1 VGESRYSGRDM
12 PPGYLK
18 EFAEELRRVGDVVF
32 KGRHRSPV
40 LVVLGKTAELIG
52 EPAGREK
59 TMAALSSAEGV
70 TQMAL
75 VDRVFAIEKAPHS
88 PRGPIVLGR
97 SGETDVSIPEYSISK
112 RHCLFDFE
120 PEGIKISDCGS
131 TNGTI
136 VDGERIQVGE
146 QRIVKDGTRVSLGR
160 FAFAFRSA
168 AGFHAHLKSLPP

>member
-1 VGESRYSGRDM
+1 M

-18 EFAEELRRVGDVVF
+18 DFAAELGKVGDVVF
-32 KGRHRSPV
+32 KSRYRSPV
-40 LVVLGKTAELIG
+40 LVVIGKTAELIG

-59 TMAALSSAEGV
+59 TMVAQSSPDGV

-75 VDRVFAIEKAPHS
+75 VDRVFALEKAAHA

-112 RHCLFDFE
+112 RHCFFE
-120 PEGIKISDCGS
+120 FEVDGIKLTDCGS

-136 VDGERIQVGE
+136 VDGERIVAGE
-146 QRIVKDGTRVSLGR
+146 QRIIKDGSQISLGR
-160 FAFAFRSA
+160 FAFAFRTA
-168 AGFHAHLKSLPP
+168 AGFHGYLKSLRP

>member
-1 VGESRYSGRDM
+1 M
-12 PPGYLK
+12 PAGYLK
-18 EFAEELRRVGDVVF
+18 DFVQELGRVGDVVF
-32 KGRHRSPV
+32 KGRHRAPV
-40 LVVLGKTAELIG
+40 LIVLGKTAELIG

-59 TMAALSSAEGV
+59 TMAALSSPEGV

-112 RHCLFDFE
+112 RHCLFEFE

-136 VDGERIQVGE
+136 VDDERVPAGE
-146 QRIVKDGTRVSLGR
+146 QRLVKDGTKISLGR
-160 FAFAFRSA
+160 FAFAFRTA
-168 AGFHAHLKSLPP
+168 AGFHAYLKSLIP